1 MYCVGILRFLQ
12 WNKISLIGTGFVSI
26 NSEFVSI
33 NCYYTS
39 HKKSISLIVYLI
51 DTEFGPG
58 EDCICGEYM
67 SRGQSI
73 SICLDVVLCGGSHV
87 SSVAVPA
94 EKVPQDPIYRKTG
107 LTSSHWGSNSL
118 PRCLSKRCNTCD
130 VRWEK
135 RCMQQT

>member
-1 MYCVGILRFLQ
+1 M
-12 WNKISLIGTGFVSI
+12 
-26 NSEFVSI
+26 
-33 NCYYTS
+33 
-39 HKKSISLIVYLI
+39 YLI

-94 EKVPQDPIYRKTG
+94 EKVSQDPIYRKTG
-107 LTSSHWGSNSL
+107 LTSSHGSSDSL
-118 PRCLSKRCNTCD
+118 PKCLSKWCNTCD
-130 VRWEK
+130 VRYETHSTNIRFVIFSAYLENAFLCRK
-135 RCMQQT
+135 EVPLQSVRCTIL